1 MSYIY
6 LLIYLLSVFLWHE
19 KWLYVLVATG
29 YKTLLR
35 EFKIKTKLRIDV
47 EKHSKYYEK
56 VLKTLK
62 NYRYLLKSVQKLQRS
77 AEKNF

>member
-29 YKTLLR
+29 YKILLR

-62 NYRYLLKSVQKLQRS
+62 NYRYLLKSVKKLQRS

>member
-47 EKHSKYYEK
+47 EKHSKYEK
-56 VLKTLK
+56 G
-62 NYRYLLKSVQKLQRS
+62 
-77 AEKNF
+77 AENP